1 MRYQTWSRFLAGY
14 ADPAGDIYLIGRYYD
29 PATGQFLSVDRI
41 VRETHA
47 PFEYA
52 SDNPVDL
59 TDPTGNASR
68 NDKIWMSASEANG
81 IGLKLQESG
90 SISDLLARFPELD
103 DWVSLFASAF
113 GQVAASVGPGLCY
126 CASIVRSAR
135 RITYTTKPCGVWV
148 TVWTWSAIPYQAA
161 ISTAIRRS
169 PVGGGIPLTVFWAV
183 QWEFWKLF

>member
-113 GQVAASVGPGLCY
+113 G
-126 CASIVRSAR
+126 
-135 RITYTTKPCGVWV
+135 
-148 TVWTWSAIPYQAA
+148 
-161 ISTAIRRS
+161 
-169 PVGGGIPLTVFWAV
+169 
-183 QWEFWKLF
+183 